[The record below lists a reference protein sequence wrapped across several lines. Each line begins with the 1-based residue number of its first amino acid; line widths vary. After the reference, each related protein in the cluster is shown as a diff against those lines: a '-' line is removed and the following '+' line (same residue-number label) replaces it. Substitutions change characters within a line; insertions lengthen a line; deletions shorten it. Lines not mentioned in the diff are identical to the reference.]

1 MQLFQVDAFTNQL
14 FHGNPAAVV
23 PLDAWPDDD
32 LLRRIAAEN
41 NLSETAFLV
50 PSREADYHLRWFT
63 PTNEVNLCGHATLAS
78 AWVLFHRLDFPYNR
92 IHFTTASGPL
102 EVMREGDL
110 VSMALP
116 CWPPVSVDPYP
127 GLLEALGLDGARAV
141 LEARDTLVVLD
152 DEAGV
157 RAVAPDFRA
166 LKALDLFAVTVTAPG
181 DDADAVYRFFAPSQ
195 GVDEDPVTGSACSSL
210 VPYWRERLGREELEL
225 HQLSPRGGQLFCRYG
240 PERIEVRGRAVC
252 YLEGR
257 IES

>member
-1 MQLFQVDAFTNQL
+1 MKLFQVDAFTDQL

-23 PLDAWPDDD
+23 PLDTWPDDE
-32 LLRRIAAEN
+32 LLRQIATEN

-50 PSREADYHLRWFT
+50 PSKEADYHLRWFT
-63 PTNEVNLCGHATLAS
+63 PTHEVKLCGHATLAS

-102 EVMREGDL
+102 EVMRENDTI
-110 VSMALP
+110 SMALP
-116 CWPPVSVDPYP
+116 CWPPVAVAPYP

-157 RAVAPDFRA
+157 RAVEPDMRA
-166 LKALDLFAVTVTAPG
+166 LKALDLFGVTLTAPG
-181 DDADAVYRFFAPSQ
+181 DEADAAYRFFAPSQ

-210 VPYWRERLGREELEL
+210 APYWRERLGHEELEL
-225 HQLSPRGGQLFCRYG
+225 HQVSPRGGRLFCRYG
-240 PERIEVRGRAVC
+240 PERIVVRGEAVC
-252 YLEGR
+252 YLEG
-257 IES
+257 ELKL